1 MDKMVMVPRVPTKEM
16 LRAAAKA
23 MSPAKRPTQEWM
35 SVSAKHSVRYSAMI
49 RAFLESAGEA
59 SEYTP
64 EEGHDLG
71 HM

>member
-1 MDKMVMVPRVPTKEM
+1 MSKMVMVPKVPTKEM

-49 RAFLESAGEA
+49 RAFLKEPA
-59 SEYTP
+59 
-64 EEGHDLG
+64 EEFAEEDQDWL
-71 HM
+71 